1 MISARR
7 PFAHTAPFA
16 TSLVLIGVLSGC
28 SQLNRQSA
36 IQVHAATKA
45 IIDPASIYATVLKES
60 TELQGTMVDG
70 WFHGEDSRSLKT
82 EYAKAPPAVKAK
94 FACDYQ
100 TMLSQNKQD
109 MVNQWQS
116 YVPWSKRAAFARKW
130 WSDPQNSN
138 QSESFLKADRWKQ
151 ILWMQE
157 SMRDGSELWWRA
169 YEKQFPEGI
178 DSAAAMAHESEQDMV
193 TNFKENENSSPRSF
207 SALNKNEY

>member
-1 MISARR
+1 MISVRT
-7 PFAHTAPFA
+7 PFTKTALLAACLVLVGA
-16 TSLVLIGVLSGC
+16 TSSCG
-28 SQLNRQSA
+28 QLNRQTTVQ
-36 IQVHAATKA
+36 IHAATRA

-82 EYAKAPPAVKAK
+82 EYAKASPTVKAK

-130 WSDPQNSN
+130 WSDPKNSS
-138 QSESFLKADRWKQ
+138 QSETFLKADRWKQ

-157 SMRDGSELWWRA
+157 SLRDGSELWWRA
-169 YEKQFPEGI
+169 YEQQFPEGI

-193 TNFKENENSSPRSF
+193 TNFKESENSSPRSF
-207 SALNKNEY
+207 SALNKNDY

>member
-1 MISARR
+1 MISARK
-7 PFAHTAPFA
+7 PFAYTALFA
-16 TSLVLIGVLSGC
+16 TSLVLIGVLNGC

-36 IQVHAATKA
+36 VQVHAATKA

-116 YVPWSKRAAFARKW
+116 YVPWSKRAVFARKW

-157 SMRDGSELWWRA
+157 SLRDGSELWWRA